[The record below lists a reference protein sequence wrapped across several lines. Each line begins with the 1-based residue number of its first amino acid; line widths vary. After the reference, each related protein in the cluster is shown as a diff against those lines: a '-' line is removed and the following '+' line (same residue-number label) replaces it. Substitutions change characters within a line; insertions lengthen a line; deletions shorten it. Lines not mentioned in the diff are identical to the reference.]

1 MRELLEQDHKEK
13 MECLRK
19 ENLNMKQVVA
29 QYEKTIV
36 DLTGQ
41 FTEGSSVIFCVEVDF
56 QMIKTMTKTNTH
68 FVITNIQITVKTLD
82 KDL

>member
-41 FTEGSSVIFCVEVDF
+41 FTEESSFIFSVEVNF
-56 QMIKTMTKTNTH
+56 QMTMNKHFAVTKIH
-68 FVITNIQITVKTLD
+68 ITVRKLAYD
-82 KDL
+82 KNFDFP

>member
-36 DLTGQ
+36 DLTG
-41 FTEGSSVIFCVEVDF
+41 
-56 QMIKTMTKTNTH
+56 
-68 FVITNIQITVKTLD
+68 
-82 KDL
+82 